1 MARAMVPIIA
11 ATPPSSTVA
20 VLLSTHNGER
30 YIAAQLASILS
41 QSHADI
47 RVVVRDDGSTDGTM
61 PLVQAMAAED
71 SRVRVVAGPRIG
83 WGGSFMELLASSG
96 EARWF
101 AFSDQDDVWLPDKL
115 SRAVTALAPLDD
127 ERPALYGSA
136 MVHVSDELRWL
147 SATVIPRRMSFE
159 NALVQN
165 VVPGCTMVFNR
176 AARALCLERVPTPA
190 VHDWWL
196 YLVTAAFGTVIFDDA
211 VTVLH
216 RVHDDNATAVALW
229 RHWRRRV
236 SAHLKLPPDRRPS
249 RLVHDFYET
258 YGDRLDGER
267 HSIVEELLAMR
278 RASLPSRAR
287 YACRTPVYRQS
298 AVDNGILRVLLT
310 LGRF

>member
-11 ATPPSSTVA
+11 GTPPSSTVA

-30 YIAAQLASILS
+30 YIAAQLASVLS
-41 QSHADI
+41 QSHTDI
-47 RVVVRDDGSTDGTM
+47 RVVVRDDGSADGTM
-61 PLVQAMAAED
+61 PLVQAIAAED
-71 SRVRVVAGPRIG
+71 SRVRVVSGARIG
-83 WGGSFMELLASSG
+83 WGASFLELLASSSD
-96 EARWF
+96 ARWF

-115 SRAVTALAPLDD
+115 ARAVTALAPLDD
-127 ERPALYGSA
+127 ERPALYGSG

-147 SATVIPRRMSFE
+147 SATSTPRRMSFE

-196 YLVTAAFGTVIFDDA
+196 HLVTAAFGTVIFDDA

-216 RVHDDNATAVALW
+216 RVHDDNATPVALW
-229 RHWRRRV
+229 RYWRRRV
-236 SAHLKLPPDRRPS
+236 AAHLKRPPDRRPS
-249 RLVHDFYET
+249 RLVRNFYET
-258 YGDRLDGER
+258 YGDRLDGEQR
-267 HSIVEELLAMR
+267 AIVQELLALR
-278 RASLPSRAR
+278 VSLLSRAR
-287 YACRTPVYRQS
+287 YAYRAPVYRQS
-298 AVDNGILRVLLT
+298 ALDDCILRLLLA